1 MKTNKFTHM
10 SGHKKTIQ
18 KKLKDAKKENIKK
31 NIMSS
36 TYSFSLKW
44 DSSHVNSV

>member
-10 SGHKKTIQ
+10 SGHKKLYR
-18 KKLKDAKKENIKK
+18 KKLKDAKKENIK